1 MMEFL
6 RTQKL
11 NSELDPLSETE
22 RRSLERLRGVRWGRH
37 TDDEEQELE
46 ALESRETLSSAE
58 SRKLQRLEEL
68 MTRRS
73 ELWLQ
78 LYMRTSL
85 ESPGSLRVY
94 LNDELV
100 LF

>member
-6 RTQKL
+6 RARKL
-11 NSELDPLSETE
+11 NSKLDPLSETE
-22 RRSLERLRGVRWGRH
+22 RRSLERLRGVRWGDH

-68 MTRRS
+68 MTRV
-73 ELWLQ
+73 WV
-78 LYMRTSL
+78 
-85 ESPGSLRVY
+85 RVSC
-94 LNDELV
+94 
-100 LF
+100 

>member
-6 RTQKL
+6 RAGEL

-22 RRSLERLRGVRWGRH
+22 RRSLERLRGVRWGDH

-68 MTRRS
+68 MTRV
-73 ELWLQ
+73 WV
-78 LYMRTSL
+78 
-85 ESPGSLRVY
+85 RVSC
-94 LNDELV
+94 
-100 LF
+100 

>member
-6 RTQKL
+6 RARKL

-22 RRSLERLRGVRWGRH
+22 RRSLERLRGVRWSDH

-68 MTRRS
+68 MTRV
-73 ELWLQ
+73 WV
-78 LYMRTSL
+78 
-85 ESPGSLRVY
+85 RVSC
-94 LNDELV
+94 
-100 LF
+100 